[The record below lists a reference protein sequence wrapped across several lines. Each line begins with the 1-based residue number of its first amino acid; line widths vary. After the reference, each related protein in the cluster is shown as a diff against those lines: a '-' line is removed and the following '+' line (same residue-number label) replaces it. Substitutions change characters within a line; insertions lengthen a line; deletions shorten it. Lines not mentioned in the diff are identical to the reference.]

1 VDDLDLISPEL
12 ALVCPELRARA
23 IAALPP
29 IELDRRAPLPPL
41 RSAPQPRA
49 RLPEALAGI
58 AVTSLL
64 AFVACVGVVLAMTE
78 VANAVR

>member
-1 VDDLDLISPEL
+1 
-12 ALVCPELRARA
+12 
-23 IAALPP
+23 
-29 IELDRRAPLPPL
+29 LPPL